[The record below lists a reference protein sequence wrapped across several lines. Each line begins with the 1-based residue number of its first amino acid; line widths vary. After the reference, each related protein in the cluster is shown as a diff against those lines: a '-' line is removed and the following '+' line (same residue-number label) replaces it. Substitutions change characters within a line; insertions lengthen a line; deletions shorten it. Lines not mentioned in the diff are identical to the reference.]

1 MFEANPEN
9 VAAIATMVT
18 MRAFC
23 RVVKTLYGGSTAEE
37 TAVSSFSMSPIMKL
51 LLERSEVVGLGR
63 EMPFPRYSG
72 ILVRPMPQLELRI
85 ANPLLDPR
93 QQLFDLAG

>member
-1 MFEANPEN
+1 
-9 VAAIATMVT
+9 
-18 MRAFC
+18 
-23 RVVKTLYGGSTAEE
+23 
-37 TAVSSFSMSPIMKL
+37 MKL
-51 LLERSEVVGLGR
+51 FLERSEVVGLAR
-63 EMPFPRYSG
+63 EMSFPGYSG